1 MNRNRNTVRSIAFIA
16 ALAAAGL
23 ASADHNS
30 PWGEDWATDA
40 MDVHDAR
47 FDSLNDDSVTGNAF
61 LEDSLLSVGA
71 SFDTIPG
78 TGGGSMGGGMAS
90 GGGRR

>member
-1 MNRNRNTVRSIAFIA
+1 MKRNVVVASVLGMVLSGSAFV
-16 ALAAAGL
+16 

-47 FDSLNDDSVTGNAF
+47 FDSLNDDSVTGNEF
-61 LEDSLLSVGA
+61 LADSLLSVDGG
-71 SFDTIPG
+71 SRPDTA
-78 TGGGSMGGGMAS
+78 GGGSAMGS
-90 GGGRR
+90 GGAMQGGR